1 MKPVEYLNKIIK
13 RPALLIGL
21 LLLLVQLAAIL
32 FGPLLTP
39 YSPVEANPLET
50 LQAPSLQHPLGTDV
64 SGMDI
69 FSRIVYATRINL
81 IISIGAVGA
90 AFLVGVPIGLL
101 IGYYPEP
108 ARALLIRIFH
118 FI

>member
-32 FGPLLTP
+32 FGPLMTP

-50 LQAPSLQHPLGTDV
+50 LQPPSLQHPLGTDV

-69 FSRIVYATRINL
+69 FSRIVYPTRINL
-81 IISIGAVGA
+81 IISIAAVGF
-90 AFLVGVPIGLL
+90 AFLPDVPLGLFMRS
-101 IGYYPEP
+101 YPVP
-108 ARALLIRIFH
+108 VLAFL
-118 FI
+118 